1 VCVLDDDDDDDAW
14 GFFSDIYLSF
24 SCFLLQRES
33 KKKISLSL
41 SPFFV
46 FLFFFGPS
54 RSCRFGLSFSQ
65 QPIKTTTPPG
75 PAGQDASEGGF
86 LWGDFY
92 RSERELTHSSE
103 SSTNNILHFAFETR
117 RAFQHTKK
125 KVNTRSRSRGTF
137 CLDFL
142 LLLLLPRSL
151 SRSFS
156 LSSIWRAS
164 SVKARLC
171 DCDDF
176 HILCRLRLIIPP
188 PRVQSVLK

>member
-1 VCVLDDDDDDDAW
+1 MGILF
-14 GFFSDIYLSF
+14 GYISLF
-24 SCFLLQRES
+24 FLLSSPEREQ
-33 KKKISLSL
+33 KKDLSL
-41 SPFFV
+41 SPFF
-46 FLFFFGPS
+46 FLFFFWS
-54 RSCRFGLSFSQ
+54 LAELSFWSLVQ
-65 QPIKTTTPPG
+65 STTHKNDDPPR
-75 PAGQDASEGGF
+75 AGRPRRASEGGF

>member
-1 VCVLDDDDDDDAW
+1 MCVLDDDDDDAW
-14 GFFSDIYLSF
+14 GFFSDISLF
-24 SCFLLQRES
+24 FLLSSPEREQ
-33 KKKISLSL
+33 KKDLSL
-41 SPFFV
+41 SPFFL

-54 RSCRFGLSFSQ
+54 RSCRF
-65 QPIKTTTPPG
+65 
-75 PAGQDASEGGF
+75 GQDASEGGF